1 MTAERGWLCRWTVKI
16 EAADKDMTGKFSVYV
31 VEVWGESKRLA
42 VTHRRCGRQP
52 QHPPP
57 PPLLGA
63 LRALFLPLLLALLLV
78 LVRGVVRLAL
88 CVVLL
93 PSSAHCRRLRRYREF
108 DALRKELLESLGD
121 ASEDHDSVAALP
133 FAKKT
138 LLPSQKN
145 SKKVR
150 EHSQHRSRFL
160 PADLAAEI
168 QSPKPEH
175 EKANAHPL

>member
-1 MTAERGWLCRWTVKI
+1 M
-16 EAADKDMTGKFSVYV
+16 
-31 VEVWGESKRLA
+31 
-42 VTHRRCGRQP
+42 
-52 QHPPP
+52 
-57 PPLLGA
+57 
-63 LRALFLPLLLALLLV
+63 
-78 LVRGVVRLAL
+78 
-88 CVVLL
+88 
-93 PSSAHCRRLRRYREF
+93 RRYREF

-160 PADLAAEI
+160 PADLAAEN
-168 QSPKPEH
+168 QSPKAGARESKRPP
-175 EKANAHPL
+175 PLTPRAGV